1 MDALSSPLEIVSLPG
16 FHVGRN
22 EVRTQLLGDD
32 ENIETAR
39 QQAQIRDIS
48 GTHQSVA
55 IQIAALKANY
65 RKKRSWKKR
74 EGAAARYGTRSSLS
88 LTSAISMLA
97 TGDRRMFQMK
107 QADGHKWQLKG
118 NWIRMGTLTSSGED
132 VWLYGVGQG

>member
-39 QQAQIRDIS
+39 QPAQIRDIS
-48 GTHQSVA
+48 GAHQSVA

-74 EGAAARYGTRSSLS
+74 EGAAA
-88 LTSAISMLA
+88 SMLA

-132 VWLYGVGQG
+132 VWLYGVGRG